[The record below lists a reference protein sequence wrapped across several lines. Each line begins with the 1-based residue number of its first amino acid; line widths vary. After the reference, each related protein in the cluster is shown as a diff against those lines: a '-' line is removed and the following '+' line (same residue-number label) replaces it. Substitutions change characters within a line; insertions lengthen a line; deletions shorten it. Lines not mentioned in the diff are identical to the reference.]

1 MFTVSAASL
10 PTLYGQHVD
19 CLSQPELRLH
29 LTHELPAVLAGEA
42 PDGEAV
48 RGDGVPG
55 VRLEEGEAGRQDLRP
70 SPPNDLLAGAGG
82 NVAPADT
89 FLILQPVMREFLLE
103 SMKRVFDI

>member
-70 SPPNDLLAGAGG
+70 SPPHDLLAGAGG
-82 NVAPADT
+82 KVAPAASH
-89 FLILQPVMREFLLE
+89 E
-103 SMKRVFDI
+103 RVFVGKYEESF